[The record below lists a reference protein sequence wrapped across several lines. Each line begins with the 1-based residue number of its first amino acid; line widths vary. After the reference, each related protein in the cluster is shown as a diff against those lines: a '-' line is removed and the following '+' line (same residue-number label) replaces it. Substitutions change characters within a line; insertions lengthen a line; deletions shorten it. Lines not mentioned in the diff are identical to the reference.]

1 MPRVTH
7 FDTDVGRL
15 PNGMER
21 ISYDD
26 RTNMYTF
33 RAADGTLWE
42 SSSGNAYGELTEVG
56 VRTPANPEFVIRNPQ
71 FYSPAEVRRATDL
84 FPSRRPST
92 PPHHRAA
99 DAFTRGIPTRAA
111 TTRRPAGPSAEARPR
126 SATTGTRPAA
136 PRQERRPTAPRQE
149 HQSAAP
155 RQRQSTRPREE
166 RRSTGPRQPQ
176 SARPRQQRRST
187 APARQ
192 PGALQRTAT
201 SCLTSLRQRARSV
214 RITLTGSVSKTLE
227 EAKAAISKI

>member
-15 PNGMER
+15 PNGMQR

-56 VRTPANPEFVIRNPQ
+56 VRTPTNPEFVIRNPQ

-84 FPSRRPST
+84 FPPRRSST
-92 PPHHRAA
+92 PAHHRAA

-111 TTRRPAGPSAEARPR
+111 TARRPAGRSAEARPR

-136 PRQERRPTAPRQE
+136 PRQERRSTATRQE

-155 RQRQSTRPREE
+155 RQH
-166 RRSTGPRQPQ
+166 Q

-201 SCLTSLRQRARSV
+201 ACLTSLRRRARSV
-214 RITLTGSVSKTLE
+214 RITLTGSVSRTLE

>member
-15 PNGMER
+15 PNGMQR

-42 SSSGNAYGELTEVG
+42 SSSGNAYGELTKVS
-56 VRTPANPEFVIRNPQ
+56 VRTPTNPEFVIRNPQ
-71 FYSPAEVRRATDL
+71 FYSTAEVQRAADS
-84 FPSRRPST
+84 FPSRRSST

-111 TTRRPAGPSAEARPR
+111 TTRRPAGPSSEARPR
-126 SATTGTRPAA
+126 SATTGTRSA
-136 PRQERRPTAPRQE
+136 APRQE

-155 RQRQSTRPREE
+155 RQE
-166 RRSTGPRQPQ
+166 
-176 SARPRQQRRST
+176 RRST

-201 SCLTSLRQRARSV
+201 ACLTSLRRRARSV

>member
-7 FDTDVGRL
+7 FGTDVGRL
-15 PNGMER
+15 PNGMQR

-26 RTNMYTF
+26 RSNIYTF

-42 SSSGNAYGELTEVG
+42 SSPGNAYGELTQVG
-56 VRTPANPEFVIRNPQ
+56 VRTPTNPEFVIRNPQ
-71 FYSPAEVRRATDL
+71 FYTPAEVRRATDL

-92 PPHHRAA
+92 TPHHRAA

-111 TTRRPAGPSAEARPR
+111 TTRRPAGPSAESRPR

-136 PRQERRPTAPRQE
+136 PRQEHRSAAPRQHQSTAPRQE
-149 HQSAAP
+149 RRS
-155 RQRQSTRPREE
+155 PREE
-166 RRSTGPRQPQ
+166 RRSTAPRQPRQ
-176 SARPRQQRRST
+176 STRPRQQRRST

-214 RITLTGSVSKTLE
+214 RTTLTGSVSKTLE

>member
-15 PNGMER
+15 PNGMQR
-21 ISYDD
+21 ISYND

-56 VRTPANPEFVIRNPQ
+56 VRTPTNPEFVIRNPQ
-71 FYSPAEVRRATDL
+71 FYSPAEVQRATDS
-84 FPSRRPST
+84 FPSRRSST

-99 DAFTRGIPTRAA
+99 AAFARGIPTRAA
-111 TTRRPAGPSAEARPR
+111 TTRRPAGPSAESRPR

-136 PRQERRPTAPRQE
+136 PRQE

-155 RQRQSTRPREE
+155 RQHQSAT
-166 RRSTGPRQPQ
+166 PRQE
-176 SARPRQQRRST
+176 RRST

-192 PGALQRTAT
+192 PGTLQRTAT
-201 SCLTSLRQRARSV
+201 ACLTSLRRRARSV

>member
-15 PNGMER
+15 PNGMQR
-21 ISYDD
+21 ISYND

-42 SSSGNAYGELTEVG
+42 SSRS
-56 VRTPANPEFVIRNPQ
+56 
-71 FYSPAEVRRATDL
+71 
-84 FPSRRPST
+84 ST

-99 DAFTRGIPTRAA
+99 AAFARGIPTRAA
-111 TTRRPAGPSAEARPR
+111 TTRRPAGPSAESRPR

-136 PRQERRPTAPRQE
+136 PRQE

-155 RQRQSTRPREE
+155 RQHQSAT
-166 RRSTGPRQPQ
+166 PRQE
-176 SARPRQQRRST
+176 RRST

-192 PGALQRTAT
+192 PGTLQRTAT
-201 SCLTSLRQRARSV
+201 ACLTSLRRRARSV